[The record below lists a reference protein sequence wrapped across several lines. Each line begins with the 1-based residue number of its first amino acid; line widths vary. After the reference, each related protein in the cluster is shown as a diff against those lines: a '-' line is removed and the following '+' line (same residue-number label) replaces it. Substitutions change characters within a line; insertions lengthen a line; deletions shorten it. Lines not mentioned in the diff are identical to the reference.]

1 MSAPTSVFTRGLP
14 VGTLLL
20 IDAGSGIGIGRLGH
34 EYDMGT
40 MFRFY

>member
-20 IDAGSGIGIGRLGH
+20 IDAGSGIGIDRLGH

-40 MFRFY
+40 MFHFC